1 MSCHRVLVIVNKHAR
16 RGDVDL
22 QHVQKSLQEAGLQVT
37 TKACDDADQACTA
50 ISRYHGEV
58 DCIAAGGGDGTLHG
72 IVEAVLES
80 GLPLG
85 LLPMG
90 TANDL
95 AHTLQIPDRLQAAV
109 QVIAAGR
116 ITRIDLGWVNGKHY
130 FNVANIGLGFHISR
144 VLTAAM
150 KKRWGVLAYPL
161 SLWRAYTANRPFK
174 ARIVCDGRAQRLSSM
189 QIAVG
194 NGRHYGGV
202 MTVHQDAAIDDH
214 HLDLYSIKPR
224 SLWSLL
230 QAAPTI
236 VRGTFMGDNQILLM
250 HGQHIE
256 VQTNRTLSVSTDG
269 EFTTRT
275 PAQFRVAKDALPVIV
290 P

>member
-1 MSCHRVLVIVNKHAR
+1 MSCNRVLVIVNKHAR
-16 RGDVDL
+16 RGETDL
-22 QHVQKSLQEAGLQVT
+22 QVVQDILQESGVEAIVL
-37 TKACDDADQACTA
+37 ACDEVGQARAA
-50 ISRYHGEV
+50 IASHRDTV
-58 DCIAAGGGDGTLHG
+58 DCIAVGGGDGTLNA
-72 IVEAVLES
+72 IVDAVLES

-95 AHTLQIPDRLQAAV
+95 AHTLQIPGRLEEAT
-109 QVIAAGR
+109 QVIVAGR
-116 ITRIDLGWVNGKHY
+116 TTRIDLGWVNGKHY
-130 FNVANIGLGFHISR
+130 FNVANIGLGYHISR
-144 VLTAAM
+144 ILTAAM

-161 SLWRAYTANRPFK
+161 SLWQAYSAHRPFK
-174 ARIVCDGRAQRLSSM
+174 ARIICDGRAQRLSSM

-194 NGRHYGGV
+194 NGKHYGGV

-214 HLDLYSIKPR
+214 HLDLYSLKPR
-224 SLWSLL
+224 SLWPLL
-230 QAAPTI
+230 LAAPTI
-236 VRGTFMGDNQILLM
+236 VKGTFTGDNQILLM
-250 HGQHIE
+250 HGQRID
-256 VQTNRTLSVSTDG
+256 VQTSRTLSVSTDG